1 MNNNFFLL
9 RQKIL
14 YLFNAKNGF
23 SIHSP
28 FVFTFYTSVIKRK
41 KYIKSLKKE
50 QLIENIFSFS
60 ENFRTVN
67 INIKTQSDLILQTIQ
82 KPYTII
88 ILNDIHSDK
97 TSYNTW
103 KNLLNSKGN
112 FISIDFFHSG
122 VLINNP
128 DIKKKQHFIL
138 KNG

>member
-67 INIKTQSDLILQTIQ
+67 AEKRLSVKNAF
-82 KPYTII
+82 I